1 MEPEPSATG
10 ADMEQVVSSAETS
23 FMEAWNQEEST
34 PEVELM
40 GAADWQPTIEPPRME
55 PFLPQPDGDFIHQ
68 DMMRRSWDRAWGEGT
83 PRAALAEALD
93 WEETLDAPRSQARGE
108 NECIR
113 VAARFRPLS
122 ESEQGTGG
130 SSTGLCV
137 RFGNNGQSCVLSAD
151 RTHGVNEFEFC
162 YDHMFQPEATQEDVY
177 RAVAQP
183 IVEGVI
189 NGYNGAILAYGQTGS
204 GKTHT
209 MLGPNGARAFA
220 IGGTPVEPEQH
231 GITPRALQALLDYAA
246 ASDGLVR
253 LRASYVEIYNEHV
266 IDLLAPVTGGSLVRD
281 NALESA
287 AIRDRSDNLYL
298 PTVTETPIETVA
310 EALDVMCVGNRNR
323 HQAETKMNRHS
334 SRSHAVF
341 IVTATNSI
349 DQARHKFGQLYLVDL
364 AGSERVAK
372 TGVVGQQ
379 LEEAKSIGFSLLAL
393 GQVIHALA
401 HKRSFVPYRDSK
413 LTQLLRNCLGG
424 NARTAVMI
432 AASPHLTNANETL
445 SALRFGARAS
455 LVQNLARE
463 NVAEDPRELKR
474 LLHRARE
481 DLNALRGHCRRLQ
494 AEVAAFAAAD
504 FLPPLVNPRRVPLTG
519 WSTAS
524 VAGSS
529 TPLPLE
535 NVEPLEAASPSTPS
549 HALVPQERTEP
560 NAGRLDYMVSRK
572 MLVWGLLPS
581 LVCPIGRMVMRDPVV
596 GADGWTYDRAA
607 LEKFLL
613 RGGRSLPLS
622 PVTGQRFPS
631 RHMVPN
637 LVVKQLVR
645 QHMPDLG
652 PPEAKVSALVLVH
665 VWHVQLILS
674 FLDARS
680 LGRSEMAWP
689 CFLAASRSG
698 KVWHALLV
706 SDLRVPEG
714 DVMGVDGHAAKLH
727 YARLRKERKREGL
740 SLPAV
745 APRQLGLKL
754 WKA

>member
-1 MEPEPSATG
+1 M
-10 ADMEQVVSSAETS
+10 SSSSVHLPALSLSQTQS
-23 FMEAWNQEEST
+23 SMALGNNAS
-34 PEVELM
+34 
-40 GAADWQPTIEPPRME
+40 
-55 PFLPQPDGDFIHQ
+55 PFEDYMQQ
-68 DMMRRSWDRAWGEGT
+68 DMLRRSWNRAWGDGT

-93 WEETLDAPRSQARGE
+93 WEESLDAPRGQVRGE

-122 ESEQGTGG
+122 ENEKIAAAAAEDSG
-130 SSTGLCV
+130 SCV
-137 RFGNNGQSCVLSAD
+137 RFGNNGQTCVLTAD

-162 YDHMFQPEATQEDVY
+162 YDHMFQPEATQEEVY
-177 RAVAQP
+177 RTVAHP

-189 NGYNGAILAYGQTGS
+189 NGFNGAILAYGQTGS

-209 MLGPNGARAFA
+209 MLGPNGAQAFA
-220 IGGTPVEPEQH
+220 DETSQVNPAEL

-266 IDLLAPVTGGSLVRD
+266 IDLLAPVTGGSLVREH
-281 NALESA
+281 ALDSA
-287 AIRDRSDNLYL
+287 ALRERAEHLYL

-310 EALDVMCVGNRNR
+310 EALDVMRTGNRNR

-364 AGSERVAK
+364 AGSERVSK
-372 TGVVGQQ
+372 TGVAGQQ
-379 LEEAKSIGFSLLAL
+379 LVEAKNIGISLLAL
-393 GQVIHALA
+393 GQVIYALA
-401 HKRSFVPYRDSK
+401 HKRSHVPYRDSK

-432 AASPHLTNANETL
+432 AASPHISNANETL

-455 LVQNLARE
+455 LVQNLTRE
-463 NVAEDPRELKR
+463 NVAEDPRELRK
-474 LLHRARE
+474 LLLRARE

-504 FLPPLVNPRRVPLTG
+504 FLPQAAPSPVPRLCDSPEQPMTSLPSLQSGGGQSSAQVPWKHVG
-519 WSTAS
+519 EESTLDALE
-524 VAGSS
+524 VQTS
-529 TPLPLE
+529 TD
-535 NVEPLEAASPSTPS
+535 
-549 HALVPQERTEP
+549 
-560 NAGRLDYMVSRK
+560 GRLQYMLSRK

-581 LVCPIGRMVMRDPVV
+581 LVCPIGRTVMRDPVV
-596 GADGWTYDRAA
+596 ASDGWTYDRSAIER
-607 LEKFLL
+607 LFL
-613 RGGRSLPLS
+613 RSGRNLPIS
-622 PVTGQRFPS
+622 PVSGVRFPTRQVMS
-631 RHMVPN
+631 NMVI
-637 LVVKQLVR
+637 KQLVK

-652 PPEAKVSALVLVH
+652 PPQARVSALAMVH

-680 LGRSEMAWP
+680 LGRCEKAWP
-689 CFLAASRSG
+689 CFLAATETS
-698 KVWHALLV
+698 KMWHALLKL
-706 SDLRVPEG
+706 DYQIPEDDIPAAG
-714 DVMGVDGHAAKLH
+714 RAAKML
-727 YARLRKERKREGL
+727 YVKVRKDRKKEAIG
-740 SLPAV
+740 LPAV
-745 APRQLGLKL
+745 EPRKQGLTLFRAPAT
-754 WKA
+754 W

>member
-1 MEPEPSATG
+1 MEPNQSVDMAATSWQRAEQYAEPTMTA
-10 ADMEQVVSSAETS
+10 
-23 FMEAWNQEEST
+23 
-34 PEVELM
+34 PY
-40 GAADWQPTIEPPRME
+40 
-55 PFLPQPDGDFIHQ
+55 LPQPDADFIQQ
-68 DMMRRSWDRAWGEGT
+68 DMMQRSWDRAWGEGT

-122 ESEQGTGG
+122 ESEQTTGG
-130 SSTGLCV
+130 SAGLCV

-220 IGGTPVEPEQH
+220 VAGSHVDTEQL

-246 ASDGLVR
+246 ASEGLVR

-266 IDLLAPVTGGSLVRD
+266 IDLLAPVTGGSVVREH
-281 NALESA
+281 ALESA
-287 AIRDRSDNLYL
+287 AIRDRADNLYL

-349 DQARHKFGQLYLVDL
+349 DQARLKFGQLYLVDL

-432 AASPHLTNANETL
+432 AASPHITNANETL

-474 LLHRARE
+474 LLQRARE
-481 DLNALRGHCRRLQ
+481 DLNMLRGHCRRLQ

-504 FLPPLVNPRRVPLTG
+504 FLPPLVNSRRPLTG
-519 WSTAS
+519 WSSQS
-524 VAGSS
+524 VAAG
-529 TPLPLE
+529 PHPEEPEEAPDLP
-535 NVEPLEAASPSTPS
+535 VV
-549 HALVPQERTEP
+549 VPTTEVP
-560 NAGRLDYMVSRK
+560 ADPGAGRLDYMVSRK

-581 LVCPIGRMVMRDPVV
+581 LVCPITRMVMRDPVV
-596 GADGWTYDRAA
+596 GSDGWTYDRIA
-607 LEKFLL
+607 LEKYLQ
-613 RGGRSLPLS
+613 RGGRTLPLS

-631 RHMVPN
+631 RHVVPN

-652 PPEAKVSALVLVH
+652 PPEAKLPALALVH

-674 FLDARS
+674 FLDPRS
-680 LGRSEMAWP
+680 LGRCEMAWP
-689 CFLAASRSG
+689 CFLAAARSG
-698 KVWHALLV
+698 KVWHTLLV
-706 SDLRVPEG
+706 TEFGVNEG
-714 DVMGVDGHAAKLH
+714 DVVEIDGHAAKLQ
-727 YARLRKERKREGL
+727 YARLRKDRKREGL

-745 APRQLGLKL
+745 EPRKQGLKL